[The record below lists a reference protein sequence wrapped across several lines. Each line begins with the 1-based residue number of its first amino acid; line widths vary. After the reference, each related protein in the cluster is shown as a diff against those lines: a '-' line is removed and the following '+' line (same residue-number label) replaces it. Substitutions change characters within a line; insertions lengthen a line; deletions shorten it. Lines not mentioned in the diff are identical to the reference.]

1 MHKKC
6 VVIDL
11 DETLVHS
18 SFKVQSWLFDKVM
31 IVVVNVKKAINI
43 HIQIQWQIQG
53 RGPGGGCPPL
63 IFRSNWGPKSRKNFW
78 DTPPSVSK
86 GLDNHPPLS
95 QGLDLALKFSK
106 LILIH
111 FLEELVERIWWKTKA
126 FSSGA
131 LFFILGT
138 FLLKDVLMLLR
149 ENWCW
154 SLLGLNGL
162 LNP

>member
-1 MHKKC
+1 MSKK
-6 VVIDL
+6 
-11 DETLVHS
+11 
-18 SFKVQSWLFDKVM
+18 QSTSTYKFS
-31 IVVVNVKKAINI
+31 
-43 HIQIQWQIQG
+43 G
-53 RGPGGGCPPL
+53 RSRGGAQGGGGGGLPPL

-131 LFFILGT
+131 LFFILIT
-138 FLLKDVLMLLR
+138 FLLEDVLMLLVQ
-149 ENWCW
+149 NWCW
-154 SLLGLNGL
+154 SLWDLNGYL
-162 LNP
+162 FLKLSRIMGTNIFPQNSFFP